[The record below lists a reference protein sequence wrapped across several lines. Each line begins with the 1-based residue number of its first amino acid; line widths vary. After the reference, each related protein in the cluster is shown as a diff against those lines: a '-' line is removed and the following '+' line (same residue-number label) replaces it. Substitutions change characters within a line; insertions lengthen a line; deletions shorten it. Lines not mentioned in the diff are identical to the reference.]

1 METSILL
8 FLASATLSGIS
19 IHFIVMPV
27 AKIIARFI
35 NLSGESVFSIF
46 LLIISIPVVL
56 VIGFFIISIYGS
68 IYSDSESYYYK
79 YFVFLTSMHASQIA
93 LGLFMGPVL
102 SYWLYFYSRKN
113 PTQLDRSNHTRLTI
127 TICVITVFATMLPY
141 LHSWFSNMTA
151 FEISQIVK
159 INIGVRQDAQSQS
172 VSAVAGPLN
181 SSVATEYKGEQILYE
196 FDQVIGMDDNK
207 IDSGMISR
215 DEEYI
220 KIIERKYPI
229 NIENKYYDNDK
240 IYDSRMNDRIYIGQL
255 SNLAKCLRIYA
266 EEIKD
271 YRLLLVDIKPLIVNL
286 ALVARLENDEKVSD
300 LSKTLND
307 NINGLKMDINK
318 ILQYRSPTIP
328 VSCIP
333 EGSIPERA
341 VKKSPLPYKTI
352 ALSYFLSA
360 IGSDDTAV
368 VQLAEWLDR
377 KESRKISPWY
387 AQRVEI
393 RISTLLERVLPS
405 GQKNPVFRKF
415 MKNHVSAL
423 HQLIPAYNLGVSSKD
438 CDKLDKPELW
448 LIFTY
453 MVQANRYVKS
463 SSNFENINSDII
475 KMAGRN
481 RNTKIDCFENL
492 ANVGKEKD
500 AWRADFMITYAYA
513 LIVRS
518 YDETLFGRGDHP
530 ERRRIREVAKQDLYD
545 AISILELFRSRKA
558 EDQDGNEPKISA
570 ARRIFTPADWE
581 AQYVEA
587 KSALRLIVNTP

>member
-8 FLASATLSGIS
+8 FLTSAAFSGI
-19 IHFIVMPV
+19 FIYFVVIPL
-27 AKIIARFI
+27 ARIAVVI
-35 NLSGESVFSIF
+35 LKASGEIVFTIG
-46 LLIISIPVVL
+46 LLIISIPIAAAL
-56 VIGFFIISIYGS
+56 GFFVLSIYNAV
-68 IYSDSESYYYK
+68 YSNPESYHYK

-93 LGLFMGPVL
+93 LGFFMGPIL
-102 SYWLYFYSRKN
+102 SYWLHFYSRRN
-113 PTQLDRSNHTRLTI
+113 PTQIDRSNHTRLTI
-127 TICVITVFATMLPY
+127 TICVITVFAIMLPY

-159 INIGVRQDAQSQS
+159 INIGARQDAPSQA

-181 SSVATEYKGEQILYE
+181 SIVATEYKGEQILYE
-196 FDQVIGMDDNK
+196 FDQVVDMADNK
-207 IDSGMISR
+207 KNDGMISR
-215 DEEYI
+215 DEGYI
-220 KIIERKYPI
+220 RIATRRESVESSYNYI
-229 NIENKYYDNDK
+229 NGKD
-240 IYDSRMNDRIYIGQL
+240 IYIYQTMDRIYIGQL
-255 SNLAKCLRIYA
+255 SKLAQCLRAYA

-271 YRLLLVDIKPLIVNL
+271 YRLLLVDIKPLIVTL
-286 ALVARLENDEKVSD
+286 ALVARLESNSKVPD
-300 LSKTLND
+300 LAKMLNS
-307 NINGLKMDINK
+307 NINGLKKNVND
-318 ILQYRSPTIP
+318 ILQYRSSGVPS
-328 VSCIP
+328 SCKI
-333 EGSIPERA
+333 EGSVPEMA
-341 VKKSPLPYKTI
+341 VEMSPLPYKTI

-377 KESRKISPWY
+377 KDSRLISPWY

-405 GQKNPVFRKF
+405 GTKNPVFRKF
-415 MKNHVSAL
+415 MENHVNTL
-423 HQLIPAYNLGVSSKD
+423 RQLIPDYNLVLSSKD

-453 MVQANRYVKS
+453 IVQVNRYVKS
-463 SSNFENINSDII
+463 SSNFENISSDII
-475 KMAGRN
+475 RMAERN
-481 RNTKIDCFENL
+481 RNTNIECFESL
-492 ANVGKEKD
+492 SNVGKEKD

-513 LIVRS
+513 LIIRS

-545 AISILELFRSRKA
+545 AISILATFRSNNSKEQIRKEA
-558 EDQDGNEPKISA
+558 KVSA

-587 KSALRLIVNTP
+587 KSALRLITNTP